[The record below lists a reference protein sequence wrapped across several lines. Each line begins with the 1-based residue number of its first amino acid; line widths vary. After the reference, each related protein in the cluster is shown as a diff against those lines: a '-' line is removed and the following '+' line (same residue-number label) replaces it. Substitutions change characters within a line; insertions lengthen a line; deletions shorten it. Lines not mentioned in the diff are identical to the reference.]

1 MTDQLKSQGKQDEM
15 PQSAAIQEKLRRFEA
30 TNDAKPFG
38 SHQSNTQNY
47 KPKLTLTSEK
57 SKEVSPSL
65 GRGLIDETNRVNFC
79 YFTFTRFFL
88 IYFTCAY

>member
-30 TNDAKPFG
+30 DAKPFG

-47 KPKLTLTSEK
+47 KPKLTLTTEK

-65 GRGLIDETNRVNFC
+65 GRGLIDETNRVI
-79 YFTFTRFFL
+79 FFL
-88 IYFTCAY
+88 ILNLPDFF